1 MCGGGGGGGGGGGA
15 RWAWPQN
22 IMRLLCVVIRPDHFK
37 FASYTPGGF
46 FFWTRFENLVAKR
59 RKIND
64 RVVPILV
71 AIRIGMT
78 SYACQDLRKSL
89 SLPSVLLLAV

>member
-1 MCGGGGGGGGGGGA
+1 MRPHRVQQSQITTPTGSNRMPITDGA
-15 RWAWPQN
+15 PPYSGPA
-22 IMRLLCVVIRPDHFK
+22 
-37 FASYTPGGF
+37 AGGF

-71 AIRIGMT
+71 ANVIGMT
-78 SYACQDLRKSL
+78 SYGCQDPRKSL
-89 SLPSVLLLAV
+89 SLPSVLLLDV

>member
-1 MCGGGGGGGGGGGA
+1 MALMWRRQAGKNGLVETGLTG
-15 RWAWPQN
+15 
-22 IMRLLCVVIRPDHFK
+22 
-37 FASYTPGGF
+37 PGGF

-78 SYACQDLRKSL
+78 SYACRDPRKSL

>member
-1 MCGGGGGGGGGGGA
+1 MVTVTLASADTLTGGG
-15 RWAWPQN
+15 R
-22 IMRLLCVVIRPDHFK
+22 I
-37 FASYTPGGF
+37 
-46 FFWTRFENLVAKR
+46 FFWMRFENLVAKR

-71 AIRIGMT
+71 AICIGMT
-78 SYACQDLRKSL
+78 SYACRDLRKSL